1 MERLGREW
9 VQQRMTHP
17 SRSALTLLACC
28 GVAALS
34 LAACNK
40 TTAPPN
46 GAYVQDA
53 DVTTPAT
60 SGATTA
66 ASLPPRGQYV
76 HAAYTPP
83 PPLPAYDQ
91 PPIPGPGYIWTPG
104 YWDWSDSD
112 SDYYWVPGAWVEPPD
127 TGLFW
132 TPGYWRYYNGSYLF
146 ADGYWGPSVGFYGGV
161 NYGYGYGGDGYGG
174 GRWQGGRFY
183 YNAQTNNL
191 GGQEIPNVYSQSPPA
206 GGSRVSFNGGQD
218 GLRTQPTPEQVQAA
232 QAHHAAPTHLQ
243 VAAASAAQAVPQQ
256 RASVNHGAPPI
267 AATARAGDFHAT
279 TGVTAARSTG
289 DYTPP
294 PRPASAS
301 QRVAPSADRAGVAPA
316 PQQPT
321 RPAFSGPATQ
331 RAGAVHD
338 AAPAQAYRAPPVERA
353 QPRMTAPVERPP
365 VERAPAVRAAPPTR
379 AAPAVH
385 AAAPAAPRAS
395 APRPAAPAAAADRR
409 EPPH

>member
-40 TTAPPN
+40 SAPPPN

-60 SGATTA
+60 SGSTSASGG
-66 ASLPPRGQYV
+66 ASLPPHGQYV

-112 SDYYWVPGAWVEPPD
+112 SDYYWVPGAWVEPPES
-127 TGLFW
+127 GLFW
-132 TPGYWRYYNGSYLF
+132 TPGYWRYYDGDYLF
-146 ADGYWGPSVGFYGGV
+146 SDGYWGPSVGFYGGV

-191 GGQEIPNVYSQSPPA
+191 GGQEIPNVYSQSPPV
-206 GGSRVSFNGGQD
+206 GGSRVSFNGGQG

-243 VAAASAAQAVPQQ
+243 VAAASAALAAPQQ

-267 AATARAGDFHAT
+267 AATSRAADFRAT

-294 PRPASAS
+294 PRP
-301 QRVAPSADRAGVAPA
+301 PSAPGRVTPQTDRAGAAMA
-316 PQQPT
+316 PQQPA
-321 RPAFSGPATQ
+321 RPAFAGPATQ
-331 RAGAVHD
+331 RAGVVRET
-338 AAPAQAYRAPPVERA
+338 APAQAYRAPRVEQTPA
-353 QPRMTAPVERPP
+353 PRMAAP
-365 VERAPAVRAAPPTR
+365 VERAPAARAAPPMR
-379 AAPAVH
+379 AAPVLR
-385 AAAPAAPRAS
+385 APPTPRVVVP
-395 APRPAAPAAAADRR
+395 APRPAPAATPDRR
-409 EPPH
+409 EPPRP